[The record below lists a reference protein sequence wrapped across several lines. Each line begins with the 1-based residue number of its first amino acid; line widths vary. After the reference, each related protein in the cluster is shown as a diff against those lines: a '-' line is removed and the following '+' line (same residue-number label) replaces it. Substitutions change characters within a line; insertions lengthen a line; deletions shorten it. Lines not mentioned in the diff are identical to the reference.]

1 MVLKERVIEEG
12 PWKDEGDANNMWEKM
27 ATCIWKVAAEV
38 LGVTKGSGCDLKD
51 AWWWNED
58 VQKAI
63 KEKKECYKHLYQDR
77 CADNIEKYKVAR
89 KTAKRAVGEAKGQA
103 YEGLY
108 QRLNTKEGEKDIYR
122 MARARDRKTRD
133 FNQVKCIKDQREQL
147 LVKED
152 EIRHRWQEYFD
163 KLFNAENENSIV
175 RLEDLFEDTNR
186 RFVRRIQVQEVRE
199 ALKRMKVGKA
209 MGPDGIP
216 IKVWRCLGDLAI
228 VWLMKMFNNI
238 YRSNKMPKEW
248 RRSIL
253 VPIYKHKGDI
263 QSCTNYRGIKL
274 MSHTMKLWERVI
286 EYRLPGTTRIS
297 TNQFSFMPGRSTIEA
312 IFLIRQVMER
322 FRE

>member
-1 MVLKERVIEEG
+1 VIPGECVVSQHKLVVVGSRFLVRARRVKQAKIARTKWWKLEGEASKVFKERVIEEG

-186 RFVRRIQVQEVRE
+186 RFVRRIQV
-199 ALKRMKVGKA
+199 
-209 MGPDGIP
+209 
-216 IKVWRCLGDLAI
+216 
-228 VWLMKMFNNI
+228 
-238 YRSNKMPKEW
+238 
-248 RRSIL
+248 
-253 VPIYKHKGDI
+253 
-263 QSCTNYRGIKL
+263 
-274 MSHTMKLWERVI
+274 
-286 EYRLPGTTRIS
+286 
-297 TNQFSFMPGRSTIEA
+297 
-312 IFLIRQVMER
+312 
-322 FRE
+322 